1 MDLNYDIAS
10 IEPGLGP
17 SAPPFEESVAV
28 PSAPPV
34 PSAPAMVTEHEDDRQ
49 DDVHRMIQAP

>member
-1 MDLNYDIAS
+1 MDLSYDIAT

-28 PSAPPV
+28 PSAPPLDLDVPV
-34 PSAPAMVTEHEDDRQ
+34 PSAPAMVTEREDDRQ
-49 DDVHRMIQAP
+49 E